1 MNSTDVEIYSH
12 IETIPEEN
20 YVKEVEPP
28 TPHNT
33 PKYKNLVD
41 MTYDQLEKELE
52 KMCDLNIV
60 ISEQKLNTQTDNIK
74 KNNTKTN
81 PSENLKLKMIEGII
95 SGFKNLETTI
105 NKFDSIKYYKDP
117 KKMSFI

>member
-1 MNSTDVEIYSH
+1 MNSTNVENDSNNL
-12 IETIPEEN
+12 PEEN

-41 MTYDQLEKELE
+41 MTYEQLEKELE

-60 ISEQKLNTQTDNIK
+60 ISEQKLNIQTDNM

-95 SGFKNLETTI
+95 SGFNNLETTI
-105 NKFDSIKYYKDP
+105 NKFDSMKYHRDYK
-117 KKMSFI
+117 KRSFM